1 MAGGSW
7 RWGRRSLLALLVLWL
22 SLAVAATA
30 RRLAIEYDAVP
41 VRRPQEG
48 LVEYVEGQ

>member
-7 RWGRRSLLALLVLWL
+7 RWGRCSLLVLLVFWL
-22 SLAVAATA
+22 SLAVAANA

-41 VRRPQEG
+41 IRRPQES